1 VPTKSR
7 EHLINKLLK
16 RIIAPGARFQVPRAE
31 KGRKPQN
38 LKHACPAQALA
49 RQANSQTLNPDR
61 DSNFQTHP
69 TPCGLPK
76 KFYLC
81 SGFGVNISI
90 MAQIKI
96 FSGRATRYLA
106 EKIALSYGQPLGEV
120 QVTVFSD
127 GEFNTSFEEN
137 LRGHDVFIVQS
148 TFPPAENLFE
158 LLMLVDA
165 AKRASARHIIVVIP
179 YFGFARQ
186 DRKDKPRVP
195 ITAKLIANLITAAGV
210 SRIITIDLHA
220 DQIQGF
226 FDLPVDHLYASS
238 IFLPYIRNMNL
249 SNLVF
254 ASPDTGGTR
263 RAAAYAK
270 AMDTGFVICYK
281 QRLKANMVETMQL
294 IGDVKG
300 KDVILLDDIID
311 TGGTITKAAQIMVD
325 NGANSV
331 RCMCTH
337 PILSGNAYD
346 RLENSAFDEIVV
358 TDTIPLKRTSSKIK
372 VLTTAD
378 LLADVIKRV
387 ENFESISSLFQFK

>member
-1 VPTKSR
+1 
-7 EHLINKLLK
+7 
-16 RIIAPGARFQVPRAE
+16 
-31 KGRKPQN
+31 
-38 LKHACPAQALA
+38 
-49 RQANSQTLNPDR
+49 
-61 DSNFQTHP
+61 
-69 TPCGLPK
+69 
-76 KFYLC
+76 
-81 SGFGVNISI
+81 
-90 MAQIKI
+90 MAHIKI

-106 EKIALSYGQPLGEV
+106 EKIAFSYGQPLGEV

-127 GEFNTSFEEN
+127 GEFTTSFEEN
-137 LRGHDVFIVQS
+137 LRGNDVFIVQS
-148 TFPPAENLFE
+148 TIPPAENLLE

-210 SRIITIDLHA
+210 NRVITIDLHA

-238 IFLPYIRNMNL
+238 IFLPYIKNL
-249 SNLVF
+249 NLPNLVF

-281 QRLKANMVETMQL
+281 QRLKANLVETMQL

-311 TGGTITKAAQIMVD
+311 TAGTITKAAQMMVD
-325 NGANSV
+325 NGAASI

-337 PILSGNAYD
+337 PILSGNAYE
-346 RLENSAFDEIVV
+346 RLENSAFDEIIV
-358 TDTIPLKRTSSKIK
+358 TDTIPLRRQSSKIK

-378 LLADVIKRV
+378 LLADVIQRV